1 MILLSKLNKYLLKIF
16 INKMENLPAD
26 VQRHLALE
34 LEPYSLIS
42 LCSSSKSFYKD
53 ICSNDSFWRLKIEK
67 DFYPVFK
74 NIQNMNHH
82 LINPKKTYMRL
93 FTKLSEVIEQELQKE
108 LQKEV
113 DSSPERSR
121 LLYKVMYDSF
131 LEINKIFGADRI
143 SKYFELMG
151 DEELDITIVK
161 TLDYYLKKYKTP
173 NSDSLPSIFKIILK
187 RSPLYK
193 YGKWN

>member
-1 MILLSKLNKYLLKIF
+1 
-16 INKMENLPAD
+16 MENLPAD

-93 FTKLSEVIEQELQKE
+93 FTKLSEVIEQELKKE